1 MRQQLLFWNTV
12 FLLCVSLTYAQQ
24 KRNITGVVQDETGL
38 ELPGASVVIKG
49 TTAGTT
55 TDLNG
60 KFTLEV
66 EDKDHIVV
74 SFIGYKNS
82 EKAVQKT
89 IDFTFV
95 LTPEQ
100 ASLDEVVI
108 TALGISKAEK
118 KIGYATQNIDVK
130 KVQEVATPNMG
141 SLLSGQVAGLQ
152 VSNPPG
158 MLQAPKFSLRGKDPL
173 IVIDGIP
180 VTTDFYDVSPEDIAN
195 INVLKG
201 TSASVLYG
209 SLGRN
214 GAIMITT
221 KNAKTEGISVEV
233 SQNTM
238 ISAGYTLFPKTQNE
252 YGSGSNGK
260 YEFWD
265 GKDGGISDG
274 DMIWGPK
281 FEPGVNIAQWNSP
294 IRDKQTGSVIP
305 WYGNVEGTQY
315 DDKSRYERV
324 PIAWEYHDNLKEFME
339 TGIIS
344 RTNFAVSNKSAKG
357 SYRLGGDFSY
367 NKDRVPNT
375 SMYRG
380 SLNFKSTTYLTDKL
394 TLDSKLSYSRVH
406 APNVPNYEY
415 NPSGHMYTIL
425 IWMGDDVNG
434 RDLKNNLWTPG
445 MEGYKQASYNY
456 AWYNNPW
463 FGSEYFKRIWNKDVT
478 NAQLS
483 LSYQATE
490 DLVLQGRASMI
501 STNNN
506 TELQSPKSYFN
517 YSTSREGG
525 YSLEQNDR
533 LDIDYDFLAMYSK
546 TITDNFGIN
555 INAGAASRYYRLTNS
570 FAAADGL
577 TVPGVHNLGNSKG
590 PVTATNYLEKK
601 AVNSVYGTIEFDLY
615 NAFFLS
621 FAGRN
626 DWSSALAKSQRS
638 YFYPSASLS
647 VVVSNLVEMP
657 EQIDYLKLYTSWA
670 NVSSDLT
677 PYQLQSTYSPVN
689 PSFNGNQMVE
699 YPNAVLNPYLLPE
712 KSKTYEVGL
721 SSAFY
726 KKRLNVDVTY
736 YRVLDSNFIIDYPV
750 SEASGFNN
758 MKVNGNEY
766 TTNGWEISL
775 TGAVVKN
782 DNFQWNSAINWSA
795 RTRRLT
801 KIHEDAERFGDLR
814 LNDRVDSYYGVDW
827 MKSPDGKVILDEKT
841 GMPTANKQAAY
852 LGHKDPK
859 WTLGWNNSF
868 KYKNWG
874 LNIGIDGIW
883 GGVMRSEVV
892 EKMWWG
898 GKHPESVRYR
908 DEEYSTG
915 NPVFVPSGVN
925 LVSGELVTDVQGNVI
940 SDTRVFKEHTG
951 AVNWQSWAQNY
962 PYRARVTEKES
973 KLFANVFDRTYFK
986 LRTLSLSYDFTPMIK
1001 SKKITQLSASLT
1013 GYNLLMWKK
1022 SKGLYSDPDYDTANK
1037 NDIQDPS
1044 TRWIGLGLNVKF

>member
-12 FLLCVSLTYAQQ
+12 FLFCVTLTYAQQ

-49 TTAGTT
+49 TTKGTT

-60 KFTLEV
+60 KFTLTV
-66 EDKDHIVV
+66 EETDGIVV
-74 SFIGYKNS
+74 SFIGYKSS
-82 EKAVQKT
+82 EKSVGKT
-89 IDFTFV
+89 TDFTFV
-95 LTPEQ
+95 LFPEQ

-108 TALGISKAEK
+108 TALGITKAEK

-158 MLQAPKFSLRGKDPL
+158 MLQSPKFSLRGKDPL

-180 VTTDFYDVSPEDIAN
+180 MTTDFYDVSPEDIAN

-221 KNAKTEGISVEV
+221 KNAQTEGVTVEV

-281 FEPGVNIAQWNSP
+281 FEAGVKIAQWNSP
-294 IRDKQTGSVIP
+294 IRDKTTGSVIP

-324 PIAWEYHDNLKEFME
+324 PIAWEYHDNLKEFLE

-344 RTNFAVSNKSAKG
+344 RTNFAVTSKSEKG

-380 SLNFKSTTYLTDKL
+380 SLNFKSTTHLTDKL

-406 APNVPNYEY
+406 APNVPNYDY

-483 LSYQATE
+483 LSYQVSE

-517 YSTSREGG
+517 YSASREGG
-525 YSLEQNDR
+525 FSLEKNDR
-533 LDIDYDFLAMYSK
+533 LDVDYDFLAMYNK
-546 TITDNFGIN
+546 NITDNFGISV
-555 INAGAASRYYRLTNS
+555 NAGAASRYYRLTNS
-570 FAAADGL
+570 LAAADGL

-601 AVNSVYGTIEFDLY
+601 AVNSVYGTVEFDLY

-638 YFYPSASLS
+638 YFYPSTSLS
-647 VVVSNLVEMP
+647 VVVSNLIDMP
-657 EQIDYLKLYTSWA
+657 SQIDYLKVYTSWA

-726 KKRLNVDVTY
+726 KKRLNLDVTY

-750 SEASGFNN
+750 SEASGFDN

-766 TTNGWEISL
+766 TTNGWEVTLSG
-775 TGAVVKN
+775 TVVKN
-782 DNFQWNSAINWSA
+782 DNFQWNSAINWST

-801 KIHEDAERFGDLR
+801 KIHEGAEKFGDLR
-814 LNDRVDSYYGVDW
+814 LNDRVDAYYGTDW

-852 LGHKDPK
+852 LGHSDPK

-898 GKHPESVRYR
+898 GKHPESVQYR
-908 DEEYSTG
+908 DQEYKTG
-915 NPVFVPSGVN
+915 NPVFVPDGVN

-940 SDTRVFKEHTG
+940 SDTRVFKTHTG

-986 LRTLSLSYDFTPMIK
+986 LRTLSLSYDFTPMVK
-1001 SKKITQLSASLT
+1001 SSKISQLSASLT
-1013 GYNLLMWKK
+1013 GYNLWMWKK
-1022 SKGLYSDPDYDTANK
+1022 SKGLYSDPDYDTATK

-1044 TRWIGLGLNVKF
+1044 TRWIGLGVQVKF

>member
-66 EDKDHIVV
+66 EDKDFIVV

-95 LTPEQ
+95 LIPEQ

-118 KIGYATQNIDVK
+118 KIGYATQTIDVK

-221 KNAKTEGISVEV
+221 KNAKTEGITVEV

-324 PIAWEYHDNLKEFME
+324 PIAWEYHDNLKDFME

-394 TLDSKLSYSRVH
+394 KLDSKLSYSRVH

-546 TITDNFGIN
+546 SITDNFGIN

-570 FAAADGL
+570 LVAADGL

-590 PVTATNYLEKK
+590 PVTAMNYLEKK

>member
-1 MRQQLLFWNTV
+1 MRQKLLFWNTV

-24 KRNITGVVQDETGL
+24 KRNITGVVQDETGI

-60 KFTLEV
+60 QFTLEV
-66 EDKDHIVV
+66 EEKDVVVV
-74 SFIGYKNS
+74 SFIGYRNS
-82 EKAVQKT
+82 EKSVLKT
-89 IDFTFV
+89 ADFTFRLV
-95 LTPEQ
+95 PEQ
-100 ASLDEVVI
+100 AALDEVVI

-221 KNAKTEGISVEV
+221 KNAKTEGITVEV
-233 SQNTM
+233 SQNLM
-238 ISAGYTLFPKTQNE
+238 MSAGYTLFPKTQHE

-281 FEPGVNIAQWNSP
+281 FEPGVKIAQWNSP

-324 PIAWEYHDNLKEFME
+324 PITWEYHDNLKDFME

-344 RTNFAVSNKSAKG
+344 RTNFAVSNKTQKG

-525 YSLEQNDR
+525 YSLEKNDR

-546 TITDNFGIN
+546 NITDNIAIN
-555 INAGAASRYYRLTNS
+555 VNAGAASRYYRLTNS
-570 FAAADGL
+570 YAAADGL

-601 AVNSVYGTIEFDLY
+601 AVNSVYGTVEFDLY

-699 YPNAVLNPYLLPE
+699 YPNAILNPYLLPE
-712 KSKTYEVGL
+712 KSKTYEVGV

-726 KKRLNVDVTY
+726 KKRFNMDVTY

-795 RTRRLT
+795 RTRKLT
-801 KIHEDAERFGDLR
+801 KIHEDAEKFGDLR
-814 LNDRVDSYYGVDW
+814 LNDRVDSYYGTEW

-841 GMPTANKQAAY
+841 GMPTANKQATY

-915 NPVFVPSGVN
+915 NPVFIPSGVN

-1001 SKKITQLSASLT
+1001 SEKITQLSASLT

>member
-1 MRQQLLFWNTV
+1 MRQQLLFWNAV
-12 FLLCVSLTYAQQ
+12 FLFCVTLTYAQQ
-24 KRNITGVVQDETGL
+24 KRNVTGVVQDETGL

-66 EDKDHIVV
+66 SEKDWIIV

-82 EKAVQKT
+82 EKSVQKT
-89 IDFTFV
+89 TDFTFV
-95 LTPEQ
+95 LQPEQ
-100 ASLDEVVI
+100 SSLDEVVI

-118 KIGYATQNIDVK
+118 KIGYATQSIDVK
-130 KVQEVATPNMG
+130 KVQEIATPNMG

-158 MLQAPKFSLRGKDPL
+158 MLQSPKFSLRGKDPL

-221 KNAKTEGISVEV
+221 KNAQTEGVVVEV

-238 ISAGYTLFPKTQNE
+238 ISAGYTLFPKTQNQ

-294 IRDKQTGSVIP
+294 IRDKETGNVIP

-315 DDKSRYERV
+315 DDKSRFERV
-324 PIAWEYHDNLKEFME
+324 PIAWEYHDNLKDFME

-344 RTNFAVSNKSAKG
+344 RTNFAVTSKSEKG
-357 SYRLGGDFSY
+357 SYRIGGDFSY

-380 SLNFKSTTYLTDKL
+380 SLNFKSTTHLTDKL
-394 TLDSKLSYSRVH
+394 TLNSKLSYTRVH
-406 APNVPNYEY
+406 APNVPNYDY

-434 RDLKNNLWTPG
+434 RDLKNNLWVPG
-445 MEGYKQASYNY
+445 MEGYRQASYNY

-463 FGSEYFKRIWNKDVT
+463 FGSEYFKRVWNKDVT

-483 LSYQATE
+483 LSYQVSD

-517 YSTSREGG
+517 YSASREGG
-525 YSLEQNDR
+525 YSLEKNDR
-533 LDIDYDFLAMYSK
+533 LDIDYDFLAMYNKS
-546 TITDNFGIN
+546 ITDNFSIN
-555 INAGAASRYYRLTNS
+555 VNGGAASRYYRLTNS
-570 FAAADGL
+570 LAAADGL

-601 AVNSVYGTIEFDLY
+601 AVNSVYGTVEFDLY
-615 NAFFLS
+615 NAFFLN
-621 FAGRN
+621 FAARN
-626 DWSSALAKSQRS
+626 DWSSALAKNQRS

-647 VVVSNLVEMP
+647 VVVSNLIEMP
-657 EQIDYLKLYTSWA
+657 KEIDYLKFYTSWA

-677 PYQLQSTYSPVN
+677 PYQLQSTYSPVT
-689 PSFNGNQMVE
+689 PAFNGNQMVE
-699 YPNAVLNPYLLPE
+699 YPNAILDPYLLPE

-726 KKRLNVDVTY
+726 KKRINLDVTY

-766 TTNGWEISL
+766 TTNGWEVSL
-775 TGAVVKN
+775 TGTIVKN
-782 DNFQWNSAINWSA
+782 DNFQWNSSLNWST

-801 KIHEDAERFGDLR
+801 KIHEDAEKFGDLR
-814 LNDRVDSYYGVDW
+814 LNDRVDSYYGTEW

-841 GMPTANKQAAY
+841 GMPTANKQATY

-874 LNIGIDGIW
+874 LNLGIDGIW

-898 GKHPESVRYR
+898 GKHPESVKYR
-908 DEEYSTG
+908 DEEYATG
-915 NPVFVPSGVN
+915 NAVFVPNGVN
-925 LVSGELVTDVQGNVI
+925 LVSGELITDVQGNII
-940 SDTRVFKEHTG
+940 SDTRVFKNHTG

-986 LRTLSLSYDFTPMIK
+986 LRTISLSHDFTPLIN
-1001 SKKITQLSASLT
+1001 SKKISQLSASLT

-1044 TRWIGLGLNVKF
+1044 TRWIGLSVQVKF

>member
-1 MRQQLLFWNTV
+1 MRYQLLFWNTV

-24 KRNITGVVQDETGL
+24 KRQVTGVVQDETGL

-60 KFTLEV
+60 AFTLEV
-66 EDKDHIVV
+66 DDKDFIVV

-82 EKAVQKT
+82 EKSVQKT
-89 IDFTFV
+89 TDFTFV
-95 LTPEQ
+95 LVPEQ
-100 ASLDEVVI
+100 AALDEVVI

-141 SLLSGQVAGLQ
+141 SLLSGQVAGLT

-221 KNAKTEGISVEV
+221 KNAKTEGITVEV

-281 FEPGVNIAQWNSP
+281 FEPGVKIAQWNSP

-315 DDKSRYERV
+315 DDKARYERV
-324 PIAWEYHDNLKEFME
+324 PIAWEYHNNLKDFME

-344 RTNFAVSNKSAKG
+344 RTNFAVSNKSEKG

-406 APNVPNYEY
+406 APNVPNYDY

-434 RDLKNNLWTPG
+434 RDLKNNLWVPG

-483 LSYQATE
+483 LSYQVSE
-490 DLVLQGRASMI
+490 DLMLQGRASMI

-517 YSTSREGG
+517 YSASREGG
-525 YSLEQNDR
+525 YSLEKNDR
-533 LDIDYDFLAMYSK
+533 LDIDYDFLAMYNKS
-546 TITDNFGIN
+546 ITDNFGIN
-555 INAGAASRYYRLTNS
+555 INAGAASRYYRLTKS
-570 FAAADGL
+570 ETAADGL

-689 PSFNGNQMVE
+689 PAFNGNQMVE
-699 YPNAVLNPYLLPE
+699 YPNAILNPYLLPE

-726 KKRLNVDVTY
+726 KKRVNLDVTY

-750 SEASGFNN
+750 SEASGFGN

-801 KIHEDAERFGDLR
+801 KIHENAAQFGDLR
-814 LNDRVDSYYGVDW
+814 LNDRVDSFYGIDW

-852 LGHKDPK
+852 LGHRDPK

-908 DEEYSTG
+908 DEEYQSGT
-915 NPVFVPSGVN
+915 PVFVPSGVN

-973 KLFANVFDRTYFK
+973 KLFANVFNRTYFK
-986 LRTLSLSYDFTPMIK
+986 LRTLSLSYDFTPMVK
-1001 SKKITQLSASLT
+1001 STKISQLSASLT

-1022 SKGLYSDPDYDTANK
+1022 SKGLYSDPDYDTATK

-1044 TRWIGLGLNVKF
+1044 TRWIGVGVQVKF

>member
-1 MRQQLLFWNTV
+1 MRQKLLFWNTV

-24 KRNITGVVQDETGL
+24 KRNITGVVQDETGV

-60 KFTLEV
+60 QFTLEV
-66 EDKDHIVV
+66 EEKDIVVV
-74 SFIGYKNS
+74 SFIGYRNS
-82 EKAVQKT
+82 EKSVLKT
-89 IDFTFV
+89 VDFTFKLV
-95 LTPEQ
+95 PEQ
-100 ASLDEVVI
+100 AALDEVVI

-221 KNAKTEGISVEV
+221 KNAKTEGITVEV
-233 SQNTM
+233 SQNLM
-238 ISAGYTLFPKTQNE
+238 MSAGYTLFPKTQHE

-281 FEPGVNIAQWNSP
+281 FEPGVKIAQWNSP

-324 PIAWEYHDNLKEFME
+324 PITWEYHDNLKDFME

-344 RTNFAVSNKSAKG
+344 RTNFAVSNKTQKG

-406 APNVPNYEY
+406 APNVPNYDY

-525 YSLEQNDR
+525 YSLEKNDR

-546 TITDNFGIN
+546 NITDNFAIN
-555 INAGAASRYYRLTNS
+555 VNAGAASRYYRLTNS
-570 FAAADGL
+570 YAAADGL

-601 AVNSVYGTIEFDLY
+601 AVNSVYGTVEFDLY

-677 PYQLQSTYSPVN
+677 PYQLQSTYSPIN

-699 YPNAVLNPYLLPE
+699 YPNAILNPYLLPE

-726 KKRLNVDVTY
+726 KKRLNMDVTY
-736 YRVLDSNFIIDYPV
+736 YCVLDSNFIIDYPV

-795 RTRRLT
+795 RTRKLT
-801 KIHEDAERFGDLR
+801 KIHEDAEKFGDLR
-814 LNDRVDSYYGVDW
+814 LNDRVDSYYGTEW

-841 GMPTANKQAAY
+841 GMPTANKQATY

-915 NPVFVPSGVN
+915 NPVFIPSGVN

-1001 SKKITQLSASLT
+1001 SEKITQLSASLT

>member
-1 MRQQLLFWNTV
+1 MRQKLLFWNTV

-24 KRNITGVVQDETGL
+24 KRNITGVVQDEMGV

-66 EDKDHIVV
+66 EEKDLIVV
-74 SFIGYKNS
+74 SFIGYRNS
-82 EKAVQKT
+82 EKSVQKT
-89 IDFTFV
+89 TDFAFV
-95 LTPEQ
+95 LVPEQ
-100 ASLDEVVI
+100 AALDEVVI
-108 TALGISKAEK
+108 TALGITKAEK

-221 KNAKTEGISVEV
+221 KNAKTEGITVEV
-233 SQNTM
+233 SQNLM
-238 ISAGYTLFPKTQNE
+238 VSAGYTLFPKTQHE

-281 FEPGVNIAQWNSP
+281 FEPGVKIAQWNSP

-315 DDKSRYERV
+315 NDKSRYERV
-324 PIAWEYHDNLKEFME
+324 PIAWEYHDNLKNFME

-344 RTNFAVSNKSAKG
+344 RTNFAVSNKTEKG

-406 APNVPNYEY
+406 APNVPNYDY

-501 STNNN
+501 STHNN

-525 YSLEQNDR
+525 YSLEKNDR
-533 LDIDYDFLAMYSK
+533 LDVDYDFLAMYNKS
-546 TITDNFGIN
+546 ITDNFAIN
-555 INAGAASRYYRLTNS
+555 VNAGAASRYYRLTNS
-570 FAAADGL
+570 SAAADGL

-590 PVTATNYLEKK
+590 PVTARDYLEKK

-657 EQIDYLKLYTSWA
+657 EQIDYLKMYTSWA

-677 PYQLQSTYSPVN
+677 PYQLQSTYSPIN

-699 YPNAVLNPYLLPE
+699 YPNAILNPYLLPE
-712 KSKTYEVGL
+712 KSKTYEIGL

-795 RTRRLT
+795 RTRKLT
-801 KIHEDAERFGDLR
+801 KIHEDAEKFGDLR
-814 LNDRVDSYYGVDW
+814 LNDRVDSYYGTEW

-841 GMPTANKQAAY
+841 GMPTANKQATY

-915 NPVFVPSGVN
+915 NPVFIPSGVN

-986 LRTLSLSYDFTPMIK
+986 LRTLSLSYDFTPMVK
-1001 SKKITQLSASLT
+1001 STKIAQLSASLT

>member
-1 MRQQLLFWNTV
+1 MRQKLLFWNTV

-24 KRNITGVVQDETGL
+24 KRNITGVVQDETGV

-60 KFTLEV
+60 QFTLEV
-66 EDKDHIVV
+66 EDKDIVVV
-74 SFIGYKNS
+74 SFIGYRNS
-82 EKAVQKT
+82 EKSVLKT
-89 IDFTFV
+89 VDFTFKLV
-95 LTPEQ
+95 PEQ
-100 ASLDEVVI
+100 AALDEVVI

-221 KNAKTEGISVEV
+221 KNAKTEGITVEV
-233 SQNTM
+233 SQNLM
-238 ISAGYTLFPKTQNE
+238 MSAGYTLFPKTQHE

-281 FEPGVNIAQWNSP
+281 FESGVKIAQWNSP

-324 PIAWEYHDNLKEFME
+324 PITWEYHDNLKDFME

-344 RTNFAVSNKSAKG
+344 RTNFAVSNKTQKG

-406 APNVPNYEY
+406 APNVPNYDY

-525 YSLEQNDR
+525 YSLEKNDR

-546 TITDNFGIN
+546 NITDNFAIN
-555 INAGAASRYYRLTNS
+555 VNAGAASRYYRLTNS
-570 FAAADGL
+570 YAAADGL

-601 AVNSVYGTIEFDLY
+601 AVNSVYGTVEFDLY

-677 PYQLQSTYSPVN
+677 PYQLQSTYSPIN

-699 YPNAVLNPYLLPE
+699 YPNAILNPYLLPE

-726 KKRLNVDVTY
+726 KKRFNMDVTY

-795 RTRRLT
+795 RTRKLT
-801 KIHEDAERFGDLR
+801 KIHEDAEKFGDLR
-814 LNDRVDSYYGVDW
+814 LNDRVDSYYGTEW

-841 GMPTANKQAAY
+841 GMPTANKQATY

-915 NPVFVPSGVN
+915 NPVFIPSGVN

-1001 SKKITQLSASLT
+1001 SEKITQLSASLT

>member
-1 MRQQLLFWNTV
+1 MRHKLLFWNTV
-12 FLLCVSLTYAQQ
+12 FLLCISLTYAQQ
-24 KRNITGVVQDETGL
+24 KRSITGVVQDEMGL
-38 ELPGASVVIKG
+38 ELPGASVVVKG
-49 TTAGTT
+49 TTAGTI

-60 KFTLEV
+60 RFTLEV
-66 EDKDHIVV
+66 EDKDFIVI

-82 EKAVQKT
+82 EKAVQNNL
-89 IDFTFV
+89 DFTFV
-95 LTPEQ
+95 LAPEQ

-130 KVQEVATPNMG
+130 KVQEVVSPNMG
-141 SLLSGQVAGLQ
+141 SLLSGQVAGLN

-158 MLQAPKFSLRGKDPL
+158 MLQAPKFSLRGKTPL

-221 KNAKTEGISVEV
+221 KNAKNEGVTVEV

-324 PIAWEYHDNLKEFME
+324 PIAWEYHNNLKDFME

-344 RTNFAVSNKSAKG
+344 RTNFSVSNKSAKG

-375 SMYRG
+375 SMTRG
-380 SLNFKSTTYLTDKL
+380 SLNFKSTTNLTDKL
-394 TLDSKLSYSRVH
+394 TLDSKISYSRIH
-406 APNVPNYEY
+406 APNVPNYDY

-425 IWMGDDVNG
+425 IWMGDDVDG
-434 RDLKNNLWTPG
+434 RDLKKNLWIPG

-463 FGSEYFKRIWNKDVT
+463 FGSEYFKRIWNKEVT

-483 LSYQATE
+483 LSYEASE
-490 DLVLQGRASMI
+490 DLVLQGRVSMI

-506 TELQSPKSYFN
+506 IELQSPKSYFN
-517 YSTSREGG
+517 YSASREGG
-525 YSLEQNDR
+525 FSLDKNDR
-533 LDIDYDFLAMYSK
+533 LEIDYDFLAMYSK
-546 TITDNFGIN
+546 SITDNFSIN
-555 INAGAASRYYRLTNS
+555 VNAGAASRYYSFNSS
-570 FAAADGL
+570 FAATDGL
-577 TVPGVHNLGNSKG
+577 IVPDVHNLGNSKG

-638 YFYPSASLS
+638 YFYPSTSLS

-657 EQIDYLKLYTSWA
+657 KQIDYLKLYTSWA

-726 KKRLNVDVTY
+726 KKRLNLDVTY

-750 SEASGFNN
+750 SESSGFNN

-775 TGAVVKN
+775 TGAVIKS
-782 DNFQWNSAINWSA
+782 DELQWNSSINWSA

-814 LNDRVDSYYGVDW
+814 LNDRVDSYYGIDW

-841 GMPTANKQAAY
+841 GMPTASKQAVY

-915 NPVFVPSGVN
+915 NQVFVPSGVN

-986 LRTLSLSYDFTPMIK
+986 LRTLSLSYDFTPMMK
-1001 SKKITQLSASLT
+1001 ATKIAQLSASLT

-1022 SKGLYSDPDYDTANK
+1022 SKGLYSDPDYDTANA

-1044 TRWIGLGLNVKF
+1044 TRWIGLGLTAKF

>member
-1 MRQQLLFWNTV
+1 MRQKLLFWNTV

-24 KRNITGVVQDETGL
+24 KRNITGVVQDETGV

-60 KFTLEV
+60 QFTLEV
-66 EDKDHIVV
+66 EEKDIVVV
-74 SFIGYKNS
+74 SFIGYRNS
-82 EKAVQKT
+82 EKSVLKT
-89 IDFTFV
+89 VDFTFKLV
-95 LTPEQ
+95 PEQ
-100 ASLDEVVI
+100 AALDEVVI

-221 KNAKTEGISVEV
+221 KNAKTEGITVEV
-233 SQNTM
+233 SQNLM
-238 ISAGYTLFPKTQNE
+238 MSAGYTLFPKTQHE

-281 FEPGVNIAQWNSP
+281 FESGVKIAQWNSP

-324 PIAWEYHDNLKEFME
+324 PITWEYHDNLKDFME

-344 RTNFAVSNKSAKG
+344 RTNFAVSNKTQKG

-406 APNVPNYEY
+406 APNVPNYDY

-525 YSLEQNDR
+525 YSLEKNDR

-546 TITDNFGIN
+546 NITDNFAIN
-555 INAGAASRYYRLTNS
+555 VNAGAASRYYRLTNS
-570 FAAADGL
+570 YAAADGL

-601 AVNSVYGTIEFDLY
+601 AVNSVYGTVEFDLY

-677 PYQLQSTYSPVN
+677 PYQLQSTYSPIN

-699 YPNAVLNPYLLPE
+699 YPNAILNPYLLPE

-726 KKRLNVDVTY
+726 KKRFNMDVTY

-795 RTRRLT
+795 RTRKLT
-801 KIHEDAERFGDLR
+801 KIHEDAEKFGDLR
-814 LNDRVDSYYGVDW
+814 LNDRVDSYYGTEW

-841 GMPTANKQAAY
+841 GMPTANKQATY

-915 NPVFVPSGVN
+915 NPVFIPSGVN

-1001 SKKITQLSASLT
+1001 SEKITQLSASLT